1 MIIKNHTTSEITSL
15 KDASYQ
21 GCISAERGQV
31 IGQYIYNVCP
41 TFLESVPDDVKAQ
54 IEEGQMLRFHERHPA
69 QYYTTDYV
77 PCSADT
83 KGALKVDTF
92 VVMGYSQ
99 QEFGRMKS
107 EDPVKH
113 GVHAKWRKDW
123 STYKSNRMS
132 DLKGYVKEYVDSLN
146 GVTKTRASTK
156 DFEVWLKETVDTIKT
171 RAKTAKG
178 RGDTTVNDSVVNA
191 IVKAIK

>member
-1 MIIKNHTTSEITSL
+1 MSIKTEITSL

-21 GCISAERGQV
+21 GCISAERGQT

-41 TFLESVPDDVKAQ
+41 MFLESVPEEVKAQ
-54 IEEGQMLRFHERHPA
+54 IEEGQMLRFHENHPA

-83 KGALKVDTF
+83 KGAFKVDIN
-92 VVMGYSQ
+92 VVMSHSQ

-113 GVHAKWRKDW
+113 GVHAKWRKAW
-123 STYKSNRMS
+123 GTYKSNRMA
-132 DLKGYVKEYVDSLN
+132 DLRKYVKAYKDLLE
-146 GVTKTRASTK
+146 GKTTTRASTK
-156 DFEVWLKETVDTIKT
+156 DFSVWLKETVDTIKT